1 MATEPTAT
9 ARTAGVSVRAI
20 LALATVAL
28 AVFALDQITKY
39 FVVENLPLGE
49 PVPVLGN
56 VLDFVFVK
64 NPGAAFS
71 FASGAT
77 WIFSI
82 AASVVTVCIVF
93 FARKIRSLT
102 WAILFGMLLGG
113 TLGNLADRLLREPSF
128 GLGHVIDFIRV
139 AGFPAVFNIADSFI
153 VASMGLFIIL
163 TIRGVGLDG
172 QREQRPAAAASAP
185 ATSGPTTS
193 GPTTSGPADTAPA
206 DPTPDAT
213 ER

>member
-1 MATEPTAT
+1 MATEPTAA
-9 ARTAGVSVRAI
+9 ARTAGVSVGAI
-20 LALATVAL
+20 FALVTVAL
-28 AVFALDQITKY
+28 VVFACDQITKY

-71 FASGAT
+71 LASGAT

-82 AASVVTVCIVF
+82 AASVVTVLIIVF
-93 FARKIRSLT
+93 ARRIRSLS

-113 TLGNLADRLLREPSF
+113 TLGNLTDRLLREPSF
-128 GLGHVIDFIRV
+128 GLGQVIDFIRV

-172 QREQRPAAAASAP
+172 QREQKVAATGSGPATPGYPAAADS
-185 ATSGPTTS
+185 
-193 GPTTSGPADTAPA
+193 
-206 DPTPDAT
+206 TPDAT

>member
-1 MATEPTAT
+1 MATESTAA
-9 ARTAGVSVRAI
+9 ARAAGVSVRAI
-20 LALATVAL
+20 LALFTVAL
-28 AVFALDQITKY
+28 AAFACDQITKY
-39 FVVENLPLGE
+39 FVVENLTLGE

-71 FASGAT
+71 LASGAT

-82 AASVVTVCIVF
+82 AASVVTVLIIVF
-93 FARKIRSLT
+93 ARRIRSLS

-113 TLGNLADRLLREPSF
+113 TLGNLTDRLLREPSF

-172 QREQRPAAAASAP
+172 QREQKL
-185 ATSGPTTS
+185 ATTD
-193 GPTTSGPADTAPA
+193 SGPATPGHPAPA

>member
-1 MATEPTAT
+1 MATEPTAA

-20 LALATVAL
+20 LALVTVAL
-28 AVFALDQITKY
+28 AVFACDQITKY

-82 AASVVTVCIVF
+82 AASVVTVFIIF
-93 FARKIRSLT
+93 FARRIRSLT

-172 QREQRPAAAASAP
+172 EREQKPAASAP
-185 ATSGPTTS
+185 ATSDPTT
-193 GPTTSGPADTAPA
+193 
-206 DPTPDAT
+206 DAT

>member
-1 MATEPTAT
+1 MATEPTAA
-9 ARTAGVSVRAI
+9 ARTAGVVSVRAI
-20 LALATVAL
+20 FALVTVAV
-28 AVFALDQITKY
+28 AVFAVDQITKY
-39 FVVENLPLGE
+39 LVVENLPLGE
-49 PVPVLGN
+49 PVPVLGT

-82 AASVVTVCIVF
+82 AASIVTVFIIF
-93 FARKIRSLT
+93 FARRIRSLT
-102 WAILFGMLLGG
+102 WAVLFGMLLGG

-172 QREQRPAAAASAP
+172 QREAKPGAVASDAAGPGPAAAA
-185 ATSGPTTS
+185 
-193 GPTTSGPADTAPA
+193 PADS
-206 DPTPDAT
+206 TPDAT

>member
-1 MATEPTAT
+1 MATEPTAA

-20 LALATVAL
+20 FALVTVAL
-28 AVFALDQITKY
+28 AVFAFDQITKY

-82 AASVVTVCIVF
+82 AASVVTVFIIF
-93 FARKIRSLT
+93 FARRIRSLT
-102 WAILFGMLLGG
+102 WAIMFGMLLGG

-172 QREQRPAAAASAP
+172 QREVKPGAAGSGAASHGVADS
-185 ATSGPTTS
+185 T
-193 GPTTSGPADTAPA
+193 PADS
-206 DPTPDAT
+206 TPDAA

>member
-1 MATEPTAT
+1 MATEPTAA

-20 LALATVAL
+20 LALVTVAL
-28 AVFALDQITKY
+28 AVFAFDQITKY

-71 FASGAT
+71 LASGAT

-82 AASVVTVCIVF
+82 AASVVTVLIIVF
-93 FARKIRSLT
+93 ARRIRSLT

-113 TLGNLADRLLREPSF
+113 TLGNLTDRLLREPSF

-139 AGFPAVFNIADSFI
+139 AGFPAVFNIADTFI

-172 QREQRPAAAASAP
+172 EREQKPSAAKSGPGASGTESAP
-185 ATSGPTTS
+185 ADS
-193 GPTTSGPADTAPA
+193 
-206 DPTPDAT
+206 TPDAT

>member
-1 MATEPTAT
+1 MVTEPTAA

-20 LALATVAL
+20 LALVTVAL
-28 AVFALDQITKY
+28 AVFACDQITKY
-39 FVVENLPLGE
+39 LVVENLPLGE
-49 PVPVLGN
+49 TVPVLGN

-82 AASVVTVCIVF
+82 AASVVTVFIIA
-93 FARKIRSLT
+93 FARRIRSLA
-102 WAILFGMLLGG
+102 WAIMFGMLLGG
-113 TLGNLADRLLREPSF
+113 TLGNLTDRLLREPSF

-172 QREQRPAAAASAP
+172 QREPKPGAAATGP
-185 ATSGPTTS
+185 ATSGP
-193 GPTTSGPADTAPA
+193 GHPAPA
-206 DPTPDAT
+206 DSTPDAT

>member
-1 MATEPTAT
+1 MATEPTAA
-9 ARTAGVSVRAI
+9 ARAAGVSVRAI
-20 LALATVAL
+20 LALVTVAL
-28 AVFALDQITKY
+28 AVFACDQITKY
-39 FVVENLPLGE
+39 FVVTNLPLGE

-71 FASGAT
+71 LASGAT

-82 AASVVTVCIVF
+82 AASVVTVLIIVF
-93 FARKIRSLT
+93 ARRIRSLT

-139 AGFPAVFNIADSFI
+139 AGFPAVFNIADTFI

-172 QREQRPAAAASAP
+172 EREQKPSAATSGAGASGTESAP
-185 ATSGPTTS
+185 ADS
-193 GPTTSGPADTAPA
+193 
-206 DPTPDAT
+206 TPDAT

>member
-1 MATEPTAT
+1 MATEPTAA

-20 LALATVAL
+20 FALVTVAL
-28 AVFALDQITKY
+28 AVFAFDQITKY

-82 AASVVTVCIVF
+82 AASVVTVFIIF
-93 FARKIRSLT
+93 FARRIRSLT
-102 WAILFGMLLGG
+102 WAIMFGMLLGG

-172 QREQRPAAAASAP
+172 QREVKPGAAGSGAASH
-185 ATSGPTTS
+185 GV
-193 GPTTSGPADTAPA
+193 ADSTPV
-206 DPTPDAT
+206 DSTPDAA